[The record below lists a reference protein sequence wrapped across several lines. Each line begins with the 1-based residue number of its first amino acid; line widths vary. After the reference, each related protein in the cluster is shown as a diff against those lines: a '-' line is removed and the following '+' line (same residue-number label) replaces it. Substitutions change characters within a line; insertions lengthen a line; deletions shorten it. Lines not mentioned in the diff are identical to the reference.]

1 MEQQH
6 DERIPTSGE
15 TSQYLAIHKRALSR
29 AKRRGDRMPASR
41 RAASASSY
49 ALGSIS
55 DRPGSRPRRAPSG
68 PLFSFLPTGASVAQK
83 TAAERKLIEEALH
96 TSEARLQMVISHAPI
111 ALFAM
116 DQHGIITLSEGQGLQ
131 RLGLQPGQ
139 VVGTSVFD
147 LYGSI
152 PQALEQIRRALAGED
167 LKEVVHIGKLA
178 FETQFTPLHDTEGQ
192 LIGVIGV
199 ATDVTERTA
208 MDEALRYQALYDALT
223 GLPNRT
229 LLCGHIEQAFKSATS
244 PQHGPALLMLDINRF
259 REINDTFGQQQG
271 DLLLQQVGTRFRE
284 TQDASDTLATVA
296 RLGGDEFAVL
306 LPLGDE
312 ESARQAADV
321 LQAVLEE
328 PFSIEGLCIQV
339 EVSIG
344 AALAPRH
351 GSDAPTLL
359 RRADVAMYTAKQAH
373 EKYALYDVVHDQY
386 NPQRL
391 ALICDLRQAIVSRT
405 LTLHYQP
412 KADLTTGKVLCVEA
426 LLRWHHPTRGFVP
439 PDQFIPLAEQSG
451 LIASLSHMVLETA
464 IQQCRLWIDSGFK
477 LEVAVN
483 LSMRNLLDTK
493 LPDTIADLLA
503 RYGVPGRLLCVEV
516 TESAMMTNVERTH
529 DVLMRLFEQGVRIS
543 IDDFGTGYSSLAYL
557 KRLPIDELKI
567 DRCFVQYMTSIRSD
581 SSIVRSTVLMA
592 HRLGVRVVAEGVEN
606 QETWDLLASM
616 GCDIAQGYYLSRALP
631 APELEDWLNTT
642 FQAVRSSEQAAAIT

>member
-1 MEQQH
+1 M
-6 DERIPTSGE
+6 
-15 TSQYLAIHKRALSR
+15 
-29 AKRRGDRMPASR
+29 
-41 RAASASSY
+41 
-49 ALGSIS
+49 
-55 DRPGSRPRRAPSG
+55 
-68 PLFSFLPTGASVAQK
+68 
-83 TAAERKLIEEALH
+83 EEALR
-96 TSEARLQMVISHAPI
+96 TSEARLHMVISHVPI

-116 DQHGIITLSEGQGLQ
+116 DQHGIITLCEGQGLQ

-147 LYGSI
+147 LYGSV
-152 PQALEQIRRALAGED
+152 PQALEQIRRALAGEA
-167 LKEVVHIGKLA
+167 LKEVVHLGKLA
-178 FETQFTPLHDTEGQ
+178 FETQFTPLHDVEGQ
-192 LIGVIGV
+192 LVGVIGV

-208 MDEALRYQALYDALT
+208 MDEALRYHTLYDALT

-229 LLCGHIEQAFKSATS
+229 LLCGYIEQAFKSVANT
-244 PQHGPALLMLDINRF
+244 QHGPALLMLDVNRF

-271 DLLLQQVGTRFRE
+271 DLLLQKIGTRFRE
-284 TQDASDTLATVA
+284 KLYAFDRLATVA

-306 LPLGDE
+306 LPLADE
-312 ESARQAADV
+312 ESAGQAAGV
-321 LQAVLEE
+321 LQAALEE

-344 AALAPRH
+344 AALAPGH

-373 EKYALYDVVHDQY
+373 EKYALYDAVHDQY

-391 ALICDLRQAIVSRT
+391 ELICDLRQAIASRT

-412 KADLTTGKVLCVEA
+412 KAALTTGEVSCVEA
-426 LLRWHHPTRGFVP
+426 LLRWHHPKRGFIP

-451 LIASLSHMVLETA
+451 LIASLSYMVLETA
-464 IQQCRLWIDSGFK
+464 IQQCRLWMDSGFK

-483 LSMRNLLDTK
+483 LSMRNLLDTE
-493 LPDTIADLLA
+493 LPDTIAGLLA

-592 HRLGVRVVAEGVEN
+592 HRLGVRVVAEGVED

-631 APELEDWLNTT
+631 VPELESWLNTT
-642 FQAVRSSEQAAAIT
+642 FQSVRSSEQETAAIT

>member
-1 MEQQH
+1 
-6 DERIPTSGE
+6 
-15 TSQYLAIHKRALSR
+15 
-29 AKRRGDRMPASR
+29 MPASR